1 MQTQSNSF
9 TPPVRPGGF
18 GVKVLQF
25 MGKLVFRDGLPNFRR
40 SLWYLYPYRGRL
52 TIAIICTLL
61 IAALWGGSLG
71 LVLPG
76 ASILL
81 KEEGLHGWAYSSISG
96 DVVGAHLANQES
108 LRPINGKDIARVV
121 NVASVDKTIGLF
133 DRRPSPAKQ
142 AGLQASDWIVGID
155 NNTISSREVLRRIA
169 NAPAGSSLSLMVLRD
184 HHTRPMT
191 VTLITGELGIG
202 SRMLRDTVNM
212 VPEPKNQKENL
223 PIFAG
228 LLVFAL
234 VTTVLR
240 GIFTFIQEYLVGTA
254 IWLGIMDM
262 RCENYNKVLH
272 LPITFFNENLSDA
285 TSRFVQD
292 TNELARGQNTLLGK
306 TMVEPAKLVASVI
319 MALCFSW
326 QLTLL
331 ALIAGP
337 PSLLMIKRLGK
348 KMHKASR
355 KALESWSMMLA
366 VLNETLQG
374 IRVVKAYTMEG
385 SERRR
390 FFRTNRQL
398 VQQQNHKERLDAATS
413 PVVECL
419 GITAAMIAAAVAGYL
434 VFYDKPFGMEEL
446 HMDNGVFLAWMG
458 ASFAMFDP
466 VRKLAKVTMRFSE
479 SEAAGKRIFELQD
492 TAEEPHVINAP
503 TLARHERSVE
513 FRDVTYR
520 YPNASTDAVSGL
532 SLKIKAGQSVAI
544 VGPNGSGKT
553 TLVSLLPRLLDITGG
568 AILIDG
574 TDIAKVSAR
583 SLRRQIGLVTQDTV
597 LFHAT
602 IAENIAYGLRRP
614 RREDVLAAARRAY
627 VDDFVRDLP
636 QGYDTMVGEHG
647 TTLSGGQKQR
657 ISIARAI
664 LRDPAIMIFD
674 EAMSQVDSDSE
685 RRIHMAMQ
693 EFVKGRTTL
702 TIAHRF
708 ATVLSADVI
717 VVMADGTM
725 VDNGTHEELLKRCEI
740 YHHLYRTQFLDSGGA
755 AEQVS
760 ESVTK
765 A

>member
-1 MQTQSNSF
+1 METQSNSF

-25 MGKLVFRDGLPNFRR
+25 LGKMVFRDSLPNFRR

-61 IAALWGGSLG
+61 IAVLWGGGLG
-71 LVLPG
+71 MVLPG
-76 ASILL
+76 AKILL
-81 KEEGLHGWAYSSISG
+81 TEEGLHGWAYSSISDDAMG
-96 DVVGAHLANQES
+96 VRLAEQDAGK
-108 LRPINGKDIARVV
+108 PIDGNDA
-121 NVASVDKTIGLF
+121 A
-133 DRRPSPAKQ
+133 P
-142 AGLQASDWIVGID
+142 
-155 NNTISSREVLRRIA
+155 RIA
-169 NAPAGSSLSLMVLRD
+169 NIISVAKDSPAAKANLGPGDWIIGYNGQVQPCRDTLRYIAQAPASTELQLLVLPD
-184 HHTRPMT
+184 HQRKPITKAVT
-191 VTLITGELGIG
+191 VDDPGFQ
-202 SRMLRDTVNM
+202 SRMLRSV
-212 VPEPKNQKENL
+212 VGAIPEPKSPKGGF
-223 PIFAG
+223 PIFLG
-228 LLVFAL
+228 LLVMCL
-234 VTTVLR
+234 VLTLIRSV
-240 GIFTFIQEYLVGTA
+240 FTFIQEYLVGTA

-272 LPITFFNENLSDA
+272 LPVTFFSEHLSDA

-306 TMVEPAKLVASVI
+306 TMVEPAKLVASIVA
-319 MALCFSW
+319 ALCFSW

-331 ALIAGP
+331 ALVAGP
-337 PSLLMIKRLGK
+337 PSLWMIKRLGK

-390 FFRTNRQL
+390 FFRTNREL
-398 VQQQNHKERLDAATS
+398 VQQQNRKERLDAATG

-419 GITAAMIAAAVAGYL
+419 GIAAAMIAAAVAGYL
-434 VFYDKPFGMEEL
+434 VFYDKPFGLESL
-446 HMDNGVFLAWMG
+446 HMDRGIFLAWMV

-479 SEAAGKRIFELQD
+479 SDAAGKRIFDLQD
-492 TAEEPHVINAP
+492 TMEEPHVANAP

-532 SLKIKAGQSVAI
+532 NLKIKAGQSVAI

-574 TDIAKVSAR
+574 TDISKVSAR

-614 RREDVLAAARRAY
+614 RREDVLAAAKRSY
-627 VDDFVRDLP
+627 VDEFVRDLP

-708 ATVLSADVI
+708 ATVLSADMI
-717 VVMADGTM
+717 VVMADGAM
-725 VDNGTHEELLKRCEI
+725 VDCGTHEQLLKRCEI

-760 ESVTK
+760 ESVTQTK
-765 A
+765 